1 MKISRSTVSYQS
13 VSYGSSKDGAHC
25 VRQCYSTV
33 GNSYKAHIEAKL
45 QIGKHGSRYI
55 EHQVNKQA
63 RQTKQTNNNKGKGT
77 GDFEQSSTTR
87 FQNVHTVCKHDIQ
100 TSEPMEYPAYLALH
114 RRSVYPKKQQQNLP
128 SISCHNQTILMNH
141 IKFLTRRYT

>member
-1 MKISRSTVSYQS
+1 MKSSRSTVSYQS
-13 VSYGSSKDGAHC
+13 VCYGSSNDGAHC

-63 RQTKQTNNNKGKGT
+63 RQTKQNKQTKQTTTTTKAKVQGILNSHVQPGSKMFT
-77 GDFEQSSTTR
+77 LFARMTYKLQSQWST
-87 FQNVHTVCKHDIQ
+87 QHTWLSIDDLSIQ
-100 TSEPMEYPAYLALH
+100 
-114 RRSVYPKKQQQNLP
+114 KKKKTYLP
-128 SISCHNQTILMNH
+128 SHVI
-141 IKFLTRRYT
+141 IKRF